1 MKKSDLVSSSFWLTF
16 SFLVAGESYRLGLG
30 NFRGPGPGF
39 LPFVAS
45 LVLGVLSLLLMVQ
58 AIHRKGEEKE
68 VQEAWSQR
76 GNWEKIVYTLAA
88 LLLYL
93 FLLEKLGFLFCTFLL
108 VVFLLRVVETQ
119 RWPVVIVTAFLATLF
134 CYILFQVW
142 LKIQLPSGTL
152 GIYP

>member
-1 MKKSDLVSSSFWLTF
+1 MSGAFWLIF
-16 SFLVAGESYRLGLG
+16 SILVAGESYRLGLG
-30 NFRGPGPGF
+30 NFRGPGSGF

-45 LVLGVLSLLLMVQ
+45 LVLGVLSLCLMVQ
-58 AIHRKGEEKE
+58 AINRKGEERE
-68 VQEAWSQR
+68 VHEAWSQR

-108 VVFLLRVVETQ
+108 VVFLLRIIETQ

-142 LKIQLPSGTL
+142 LKIQLPSGIL
-152 GIYP
+152 GIDP

>member
-1 MKKSDLVSSSFWLTF
+1 MKKSELVSSSFWLIF
-16 SFLVAGESYRLGLG
+16 SSLVTMESYRLGLG
-30 NFRGPGPGF
+30 NFRSPGPGF
-39 LPFVAS
+39 LPFAAS
-45 LVLGVLSLLLMVQ
+45 LVLGVLSLLLMLQ
-58 AIHRKGEEKE
+58 TISIKGEEKE
-68 VQEAWSQR
+68 TQEAWSQR

-119 RWPVVIVTAFLATLF
+119 RWPVVIATAFLATIF

-142 LKIQLPSGTL
+142 LKIRLPSGIL
-152 GIYP
+152 EIYL

>member
-1 MKKSDLVSSSFWLTF
+1 
-16 SFLVAGESYRLGLG
+16 
-30 NFRGPGPGF
+30 
-39 LPFVAS
+39 
-45 LVLGVLSLLLMVQ
+45 MVQ
-58 AIHRKGEEKE
+58 AINRKGEEKE

-119 RWPVVIVTAFLATLF
+119 RWPVVIATAFSATLF
-134 CYILFQVW
+134 CYILFQLW
-142 LKIQLPSGTL
+142 LKIQLPSGIL